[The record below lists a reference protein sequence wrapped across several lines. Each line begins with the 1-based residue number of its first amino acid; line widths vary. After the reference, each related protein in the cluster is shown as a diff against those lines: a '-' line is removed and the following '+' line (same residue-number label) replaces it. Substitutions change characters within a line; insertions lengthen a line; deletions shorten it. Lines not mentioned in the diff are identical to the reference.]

1 MVTFRSFKFA
11 FPRPESY
18 DRPTAE
24 LLGLTLATALLPP
37 PRKGRSCS
45 ALVEAV
51 PRPNDGAPLKHIGRF
66 GLWTKLDL
74 EILQADGFVNDEDI
88 MGI

>member
-1 MVTFRSFKFA
+1 
-11 FPRPESY
+11 
-18 DRPTAE
+18 
-24 LLGLTLATALLPP
+24 
-37 PRKGRSCS
+37 
-45 ALVEAV
+45 LVEAV